1 MVIAVGVVFAVLA
14 YAKSGAKTKVATTA
28 QSVFVYVFGAATA
41 ALLTVPMLFWGTQTL
56 QCSP

>member
-28 QSVFVYVFGAATA
+28 QSVFVYAFGAATA

-56 QCSP
+56 